1 MMKTTLFTFIFSAFA
16 MNLFAQTFGLEYTG
30 ELQTDFKR
38 AKMAN
43 LLQLN
48 AEIPFA
54 KKFSFNV
61 SSVSVA
67 STDTEPLI
75 EDLQGYSNIDAQNI
89 PFALS
94 VAGFSW
100 NINEHHSLFAGIRR
114 MDEDYFCSEVLS
126 LFTNSS
132 AGVFPTISANYDI
145 ATYPCASLGIHYIY
159 NKENLTFQ
167 SSLYNGTGNYR
178 FSGRENVFRICP
190 KTDGVF
196 ALAQTEYR
204 FKGSRYYLGASLH
217 CSDLRQT
224 GRQNLRPTVWGY
236 AEQALPA
243 GFTLLAAYS
252 HAFTNNNDCRNY
264 CAVGG
269 KYTYK
274 KAEFGICSDY
284 TRISGVNEF
293 ATEFT
298 GCIALTEYLSLQ
310 PAMHL
315 VTTDGRTKCIG
326 MLRTTVSL

>member
-1 MMKTTLFTFIFSAFA
+1 MKTTLFTFIFSAFA
-16 MNLFAQTFGLEYTG
+16 MTLGAQTFGLEYIG

-43 LLQLN
+43 LLQLS

-159 NKENLTFQ
+159 NKKNLTFQ

-252 HAFTNNNDCRNY
+252 HAFTPNNDCRNY

-274 KAEFGICSDY
+274 KAEFGIYSDY
-284 TRISGVNEF
+284 TCISGVNEF
-293 ATEFT
+293 ATELT
-298 GCIALTEYLSLQ
+298 GSIALTEYLSLQ
-310 PAMHL
+310 PAMHF
-315 VTTDGRTKCIG
+315 VTTGGRTKCIG

>member
-1 MMKTTLFTFIFSAFA
+1 MPAFVGWTKTIFA
-16 MNLFAQTFGLEYTG
+16 
-30 ELQTDFKR
+30 
-38 AKMAN
+38 AKYY
-43 LLQLN
+43 
-48 AEIPFA
+48 P
-54 KKFSFNV
+54 
-61 SSVSVA
+61 
-67 STDTEPLI
+67 
-75 EDLQGYSNIDAQNI
+75 
-89 PFALS
+89 
-94 VAGFSW
+94 
-100 NINEHHSLFAGIRR
+100 
-114 MDEDYFCSEVLS
+114 

-293 ATEFT
+293 ATELT
-298 GCIALTEYLSLQ
+298 GSIALTEYLSLQ

-315 VTTDGRTKCIG
+315 VTTGGRTKCIG

>member
-1 MMKTTLFTFIFSAFA
+1 MKTTLFTFIFSAFA
-16 MNLFAQTFGLEYTG
+16 MTLGAQTFGLEYIG

-43 LLQLN
+43 LLQLS

-252 HAFTNNNDCRNY
+252 HAFTPNNDCRNY

-293 ATEFT
+293 ATELT
-298 GCIALTEYLSLQ
+298 GSIALTEYLSLQ

-315 VTTDGRTKCIG
+315 VTTGGRTKCIG

>member
-54 KKFSFNV
+54 KKFSFSL

-75 EDLQGYSNIDAQNI
+75 DDLQGYSNIDAQNI

-100 NINEHHSLFAGIRR
+100 NVNEHHSLFAGIRR

-132 AGVFPTISANYDI
+132 AGIFPTISANYDI
-145 ATYPCASLGIHYIY
+145 ATYPCASVGIHYIY
-159 NKENLTFQ
+159 NKKNLTFQ
-167 SSLYNGTGNYR
+167 SSLYNGTGYYK
-178 FSGRENVFRICP
+178 FSGRENAFRFAP
-190 KTDGVF
+190 KTDGIF
-196 ALAQTEYR
+196 GLAQTEYR
-204 FKGSRYYLGASLH
+204 YKGSRYYWGTSLH
-217 CSDLRQT
+217 YSDLMQT
-224 GRQNLRPTVWGY
+224 SSRNLRPTVWGY

-252 HAFTNNNDCRNY
+252 HAFSSDNVCRNY
-264 CAVGG
+264 CAIGG

-274 KAEFGICSDY
+274 KAELGICSDY
-284 TRISGVNEF
+284 TCISGVNEF
-293 ATEFT
+293 ATELT
-298 GCIALTEYLSLQ
+298 GCVALTEYLSLQ
-310 PAMHL
+310 PAMHF
-315 VTTDGRTKCIG
+315 VTTGGRTKCIG
-326 MLRTTVSL
+326 MLRTTISL

>member
-1 MMKTTLFTFIFSAFA
+1 MKTTLFTFIFSAFA
-16 MNLFAQTFGLEYTG
+16 MTLGAQTFGLEYIG

-43 LLQLN
+43 LLQLS

-54 KKFSFNV
+54 NKFSFNV

-252 HAFTNNNDCRNY
+252 HAFTPNNDCRNY

-274 KAEFGICSDY
+274 KAEFGIYSDY
-284 TRISGVNEF
+284 TCISGVNEF
-293 ATEFT
+293 ATELT
-298 GCIALTEYLSLQ
+298 GSIALTEYLSLQ

-315 VTTDGRTKCIG
+315 VTTGGRTKCIG